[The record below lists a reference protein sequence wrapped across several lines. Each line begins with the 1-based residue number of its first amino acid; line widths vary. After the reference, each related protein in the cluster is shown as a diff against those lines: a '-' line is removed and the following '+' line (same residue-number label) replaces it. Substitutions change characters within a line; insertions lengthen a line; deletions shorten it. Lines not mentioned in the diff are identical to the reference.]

1 VDTFHHLTPRQE
13 EKIVNDPIQSN
24 GNKTKTPWRRVV
36 LATLIGGLLVGAGA
50 KIFAHGTPGFLG
62 GGHCGFGQA
71 DPETAARRA
80 EFMVRFMLSE
90 INASEAQQAKIADI
104 VKAAMSDLRPLR
116 DKHFEGHKAGAELLS
131 KPSIDRAALESLR
144 AEQMQLAETAS
155 RRIAQALADAFD
167 VLTPEQ
173 RAALVERMQR
183 MRGAHHS

>member
-1 VDTFHHLTPRQE
+1 MNDT
-13 EKIVNDPIQSN
+13 IQSN
-24 GNKTKTPWRRVV
+24 GNKPKTRWRRAVF
-36 LATLIGGLLVGAGA
+36 AMLIGGLLVGAGA
-50 KIFAHGTPGFLG
+50 NIFAHGTPGFLG
-62 GGHCGFGQA
+62 GGHCGFSRA
-71 DPETAARRA
+71 DPETATRRA

-90 INASEAQQAKIADI
+90 INASEAQQAKIAAI

-116 DKHFEGHKAGAELLS
+116 DKHFEGHQAGAELLS
-131 KPSIDRAALESLR
+131 KPGIDRAALESLR
-144 AEQMQLAETAS
+144 AEQMRLAETAS